1 MTSPNPN
8 TNPVSFPLPAWTR
21 VLALALGGLCL
32 ASASGYAPSVPVE
45 DDQRFCGKCFDLSRD
60 RHAAVADPDAVF
72 GAGPAHPSIEENRW
86 HASILDGKCLWKHGI
101 CYNAGAEGRRGP
113 GELTDALAQAA
124 AREDVAGLTRLVR
137 MPNVRVVAGRSAIQV
152 VGCDGE
158 MIVGHVPVAPHLLEL
173 VAARTE
179 AVE

>member
-1 MTSPNPN
+1 MTSPNSN
-8 TNPVSFPLPAWTR
+8 TDPVSIPLPAWTR

-45 DDQRFCGKCFDLSRD
+45 DDQRFCGRCFELFGDT
-60 RHAAVADPDAVF
+60 HVAVADPDAVF

-86 HASILDGKCLWKHGI
+86 HTRMIEGKCLWTHGI
-101 CYNAGAEGRRGP
+101 CYNAGAEGRRDP

-124 AREDVAGLTRLVR
+124 AREDAAGLTRLVR
-137 MPNVRVVAGRSAIQV
+137 MPNVRLVAGRSAIQV
-152 VGCDGE
+152 VGCDGV
-158 MIVGHVPVAPHLLEL
+158 MIVGHVPVAHHLLER

-179 AVE
+179 AGE